1 MPAGSNRNRIN
12 SALRGQLLRYLLNG
26 LVATAVHYTI
36 LRFTLE
42 VLGLHSA
49 GLANGIA
56 AIFGIIVSFIG
67 NRYFVFRIVQ
77 VPLAKQALLFILT
90 YFCIALI
97 HTCILYF
104 WTDVY
109 NLNYTLGFLMA
120 TAMQVVFSF
129 FLINSWFSNEYVFQI
144 SFGYVFFIVVM
155 LAFYYI
161 HIIYFKVN
169 VVFYASLLDGVLAAV
184 LVGLLFWIFRFF
196 NNFSSLEIVQLLVIW
211 LLGAYLFA
219 ISIPTVVDRSLSF
232 YILEK
237 LQQRGGGIREDAF
250 QQIFQD
256 EYMREHHLVEV
267 RLTEQLQSG
276 TIYIH
281 NGCVKLTER
290 GERLASFSRF
300 YRKNLL
306 PKHRLLMGNYTDTL
320 TDPFRESRMKLD
332 YRCQ

>member
-1 MPAGSNRNRIN
+1 MNMFFK
-12 SALRGQLLRYLLNG
+12 SAL
-26 LVATAVHYTI
+26 VT
-36 LRFTLE
+36 
-42 VLGLHSA
+42 
-49 GLANGIA
+49 
-56 AIFGIIVSFIG
+56 
-67 NRYFVFRIVQ
+67 FV
-77 VPLAKQALLFILT
+77 
-90 YFCIALI
+90 
-97 HTCILYF
+97 
-104 WTDVY
+104 
-109 NLNYTLGFLMA
+109 
-120 TAMQVVFSF
+120 
-129 FLINSWFSNEYVFQI
+129 
-144 SFGYVFFIVVM
+144 FIVVM

>member
-1 MPAGSNRNRIN
+1 MNMFFK
-12 SALRGQLLRYLLNG
+12 SAL
-26 LVATAVHYTI
+26 VT
-36 LRFTLE
+36 
-42 VLGLHSA
+42 
-49 GLANGIA
+49 
-56 AIFGIIVSFIG
+56 
-67 NRYFVFRIVQ
+67 FVFIV
-77 VPLAKQALLFILT
+77 F
-90 YFCIALI
+90 
-97 HTCILYF
+97 
-104 WTDVY
+104 
-109 NLNYTLGFLMA
+109 
-120 TAMQVVFSF
+120 
-129 FLINSWFSNEYVFQI
+129 
-144 SFGYVFFIVVM
+144 M

-332 YRCQ
+332 YRFQ

>member
-1 MPAGSNRNRIN
+1 MNMFFK
-12 SALRGQLLRYLLNG
+12 SAL
-26 LVATAVHYTI
+26 VT
-36 LRFTLE
+36 F
-42 VLGLHSA
+42 
-49 GLANGIA
+49 
-56 AIFGIIVSFIG
+56 
-67 NRYFVFRIVQ
+67 
-77 VPLAKQALLFILT
+77 
-90 YFCIALI
+90 
-97 HTCILYF
+97 
-104 WTDVY
+104 
-109 NLNYTLGFLMA
+109 
-120 TAMQVVFSF
+120 
-129 FLINSWFSNEYVFQI
+129 
-144 SFGYVFFIVVM
+144 FFIVVM

>member
-1 MPAGSNRNRIN
+1 MNMFFK
-12 SALRGQLLRYLLNG
+12 SAL
-26 LVATAVHYTI
+26 VT
-36 LRFTLE
+36 
-42 VLGLHSA
+42 
-49 GLANGIA
+49 
-56 AIFGIIVSFIG
+56 
-67 NRYFVFRIVQ
+67 FVFIV
-77 VPLAKQALLFILT
+77 F
-90 YFCIALI
+90 
-97 HTCILYF
+97 
-104 WTDVY
+104 
-109 NLNYTLGFLMA
+109 
-120 TAMQVVFSF
+120 
-129 FLINSWFSNEYVFQI
+129 
-144 SFGYVFFIVVM
+144 M

-184 LVGLLFWIFRFF
+184 LVGLLFWIFRFS

-306 PKHRLLMGNYTDTL
+306 HEHRLLMGNYTDTL

>member
-1 MPAGSNRNRIN
+1 MNMFFK
-12 SALRGQLLRYLLNG
+12 SAL
-26 LVATAVHYTI
+26 VT
-36 LRFTLE
+36 
-42 VLGLHSA
+42 
-49 GLANGIA
+49 
-56 AIFGIIVSFIG
+56 
-67 NRYFVFRIVQ
+67 FV
-77 VPLAKQALLFILT
+77 
-90 YFCIALI
+90 
-97 HTCILYF
+97 
-104 WTDVY
+104 
-109 NLNYTLGFLMA
+109 
-120 TAMQVVFSF
+120 
-129 FLINSWFSNEYVFQI
+129 
-144 SFGYVFFIVVM
+144 FIVVM

-320 TDPFRESRMKLD
+320 TDPFRESWMKLD

>member
-1 MPAGSNRNRIN
+1 MNMFLK
-12 SALRGQLLRYLLNG
+12 SAL
-26 LVATAVHYTI
+26 VT
-36 LRFTLE
+36 
-42 VLGLHSA
+42 
-49 GLANGIA
+49 
-56 AIFGIIVSFIG
+56 
-67 NRYFVFRIVQ
+67 FV
-77 VPLAKQALLFILT
+77 
-90 YFCIALI
+90 
-97 HTCILYF
+97 
-104 WTDVY
+104 
-109 NLNYTLGFLMA
+109 
-120 TAMQVVFSF
+120 
-129 FLINSWFSNEYVFQI
+129 
-144 SFGYVFFIVVM
+144 FIVVM
-155 LAFYYI
+155 LAFHYI

-184 LVGLLFWIFRFF
+184 LVVLLFWIFRFF

-320 TDPFRESRMKLD
+320 TDPFRESRMKSD

>member
-1 MPAGSNRNRIN
+1 MNMFFK
-12 SALRGQLLRYLLNG
+12 SAL
-26 LVATAVHYTI
+26 VT
-36 LRFTLE
+36 
-42 VLGLHSA
+42 
-49 GLANGIA
+49 
-56 AIFGIIVSFIG
+56 
-67 NRYFVFRIVQ
+67 FVFIV
-77 VPLAKQALLFILT
+77 F
-90 YFCIALI
+90 
-97 HTCILYF
+97 
-104 WTDVY
+104 
-109 NLNYTLGFLMA
+109 
-120 TAMQVVFSF
+120 
-129 FLINSWFSNEYVFQI
+129 
-144 SFGYVFFIVVM
+144 M

-281 NGCVKLTER
+281 NGCVKLT
-290 GERLASFSRF
+290 GVVVSA
-300 YRKNLL
+300 
-306 PKHRLLMGNYTDTL
+306 
-320 TDPFRESRMKLD
+320 
-332 YRCQ
+332 